1 MERLW
6 EERVAPCECLTERIK
21 STATFSATFSEG
33 NWTLQAYINSLQSP
47 SQKACGSIGCI
58 IKGGMMATSLLL
70 QHVHDRLGSQ
80 THARCICGPSEKDRY
95 ATLSN
100 KRNIVTLFLLIGSGL
115 GATTSMAQRRS
126 WELGKPKH
134 FQMSTQTSKLQTW
147 RTIRIMVCVNFF
159 RMGSA
164 PLESQVSALSH
175 QQRMP
180 DAIRPGRG
188 NQGGER
194 MIDTST
200 VYYCTV
206 YSRAKSTA
214 KYLFFHQS
222 VVGLLASGCEGTVSL
237 FCVGIR
243 RTARNCYHTLNMSY
257 IWGCLRLRHGFDVAS
272 TSI

>member
-1 MERLW
+1 METWRHYLW
-6 EERVAPCECLTERIK
+6 ICRFRWALQNLTSILLGELPSDQSDPSHVAMKGISLIIPCLT
-21 STATFSATFSEG
+21 S
-33 NWTLQAYINSLQSP
+33 
-47 SQKACGSIGCI
+47 
-58 IKGGMMATSLLL
+58 
-70 QHVHDRLGSQ
+70 
-80 THARCICGPSEKDRY
+80 
-95 ATLSN
+95 SN
-100 KRNIVTLFLLIGSGL
+100 DITGSGL
-115 GATTSMAQRRS
+115 RATTSMDQRRS
-126 WELGKPKH
+126 WEPGKPKH